1 MIERFG
7 SARLISSPARAY
19 VVTVRHGSTTA
30 YKEVRSRCEGAPKML
45 ACEGFVVY
53 LIMDFIVDN
62 YFPILQELE
71 SEVDSLEETI
81 FSRTSNQPNVERI

>member
-1 MIERFG
+1 
-7 SARLISSPARAY
+7 
-19 VVTVRHGSTTA
+19 
-30 YKEVRSRCEGAPKML
+30 ML